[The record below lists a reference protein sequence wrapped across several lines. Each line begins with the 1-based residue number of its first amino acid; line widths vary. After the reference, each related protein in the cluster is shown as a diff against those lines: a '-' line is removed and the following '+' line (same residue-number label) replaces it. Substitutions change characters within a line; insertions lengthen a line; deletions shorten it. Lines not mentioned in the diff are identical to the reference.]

1 MTDISKELC
10 DERATRTEKRLD
22 KHSATI
28 DELRI
33 CSVKLTE
40 MLEKHNEKISDH
52 ENRLDT
58 LERGPRDTVGRIADA
73 IISALVAGI
82 ICLIF

>member
-1 MTDISKELC
+1 MTEISSELC
-10 DERATRTEKRLD
+10 NERTTRTEKRLD

-52 ENRLDT
+52 ENRLDS
-58 LERGPRDTVGRIADA
+58 LEKRPKDA
-73 IISALVAGI
+73 IGKIIDALISAVVAGLV
-82 ICLIF
+82 CLIL